1 MKKVFSGIFLTM
13 ILMLTSLPAYAAHST
28 IKIDGVVVTT
38 DATPETKNNRT
49 MVPLRVISENLGAT
63 VNWKDSKVTLTN
75 NKMQITL
82 QPNSNTVIKNGKTEL
97 LDVKPYLKNNRLF
110 VPIRFIA
117 ETFGCQVNYQ
127 NSTVTVNTEPLVIN
141 NVKVKA
147 IQYEYH
153 MTMGGI
159 VQQIQGNTYNKA
171 LYKVFNENKGK
182 VVDAPANYSWQINLD
197 VPGSYYKNGQYNFMS
212 HENKSVQQ
220 FDLYSLNGPFPEEEL
235 KGYPKVLIHDVTADK
250 WYLFTDKARES
261 INQLI
266 NTATNNGFVKV
277 LSNTVV

>member
-1 MKKVFSGIFLTM
+1 MKKIFSGIFLAM

-38 DATPETKNNRT
+38 DAAPETKNNRT

-63 VNWKDSKVTLTN
+63 VNWTDSKVTLTN

-82 QPNSNTVIKNGKTEL
+82 QPNSNTVIKNGKIEL
-97 LDVKPYLKNNRLF
+97 LDVKPYLKNSRLF

-127 NSTVTVNTEPLVIN
+127 NSTVTVDTAPLVMN

-147 IQYEYH
+147 VQYEYH
-153 MTMGGI
+153 MTMGGV

-171 LYKVFNENKGK
+171 LYKVFTENKGK
-182 VVDAPANYSWQINLD
+182 VVDAPADYSWQINLD
-197 VPGSYYKNGQYNFMS
+197 DPGSYYKDGQYNFMS
-212 HENKSVQQ
+212 HENKSIQQ
-220 FDLYSLNGPFPEEEL
+220 FDLYSLNGPFSDEEL
-235 KGYPKVLIHDVTADK
+235 KGYPEVLIHDVTADK
-250 WYLFTDKARES
+250 WYLSTVKARES

>member
-1 MKKVFSGIFLTM
+1 MKKVFSGVFLAM
-13 ILMLTSLPAYAAHST
+13 ILMLFSLPAYAANST
-28 IKIDGVVVTT
+28 IKIDGVVVTS
-38 DATPETKNNRT
+38 DAAPETKNNRT

-63 VNWKDSKVTLTN
+63 VNWQDSKVTLTN

-82 QPNSNTVIKNGKTEL
+82 QQNSNTVIKNGKTEL

-127 NSTVTVNTEPLVIN
+127 NSTVTVDTAPLLIN

-147 IQYEYH
+147 TQYEYH
-153 MTMGGI
+153 MTMGGV

-171 LYKVFNENKGK
+171 LYKAFVENKGNL
-182 VVDAPANYSWQINLD
+182 VDAPAKYSWQYDIDN
-197 VPGSYYKNGQYNFMS
+197 PGSYYKLGQYNFMS
-212 HENKSVQQ
+212 HENKSIQQ
-220 FDLYSLNGPFPEEEL
+220 FDLYSLNTAFPDEEL
-235 KGYPKVLIHDVTADK
+235 KGYPEVLIHDVTADK
-250 WYLFTDKARES
+250 WYLFTDKGFES
-261 INQLI
+261 ILQLI

>member
-1 MKKVFSGIFLTM
+1 MKKIFSGVFLAM
-13 ILMLTSLPAYAAHST
+13 ILMLISLPAYAAHSI

-38 DATPETKNNRT
+38 DAAPETKNNRT

-147 IQYEYH
+147 TQYEYH
-153 MTMGGI
+153 MTMGGV

-182 VVDAPANYSWQINLD
+182 VVDAPADYSWQINLD
-197 VPGSYYKNGQYNFMS
+197 VPGSYYKDGQYNFMS

-261 INQLI
+261 IDQLI
-266 NTATNNGFVKV
+266 NTATNNGFVKI

>member
-1 MKKVFSGIFLTM
+1 MKKIFSGVFLAM

-38 DATPETKNNRT
+38 DAAPEVKNNRT

-127 NSTVTVNTEPLVIN
+127 NSTVTVDTAPLLIN

-147 IQYEYH
+147 TQYEYH

-171 LYKVFNENKGK
+171 LYKVFTENKGK

-197 VPGSYYKNGQYNFMS
+197 DPGSYYKDGQYNFMI
-212 HENKSVQQ
+212 HENKSIQQ
-220 FDLYSLNGPFPEEEL
+220 FDLYSLNGPFSDEEL
-235 KGYPKVLIHDVTADK
+235 KGYPEVLIHDVTADK
-250 WYLFTDKARES
+250 WYLSTVKARES

>member
-1 MKKVFSGIFLTM
+1 MKKIFSGVFLAM
-13 ILMLTSLPAYAAHST
+13 ILMLISLPAYAAHSI

-38 DATPETKNNRT
+38 DAAPETKNNRT

-147 IQYEYH
+147 TQYEYH

-182 VVDAPANYSWQINLD
+182 VIDAPTDYSWQINLD
-197 VPGSYYKNGQYNFMS
+197 VPGSYYKDGQYNFMS

-261 INQLI
+261 FDQLI
-266 NTATNNGFVKV
+266 NTATNNGFVKI

>member
-1 MKKVFSGIFLTM
+1 MKKVFSGVFLAM
-13 ILMLTSLPAYAAHST
+13 ILMLFSLPAYAAHNT

-38 DATPETKNNRT
+38 DAAPETKNNRT

-63 VNWKDSKVTLTN
+63 VNWQDSKVTLTN

-127 NSTVTVNTEPLVIN
+127 NSTVTVDTAPLVFN
-141 NVKVKA
+141 NVKIKA
-147 IQYEYH
+147 IQEEYH

-159 VQQIQGNTYNKA
+159 VQQLQGNTYHKA
-171 LYKVFNENKGK
+171 LYKVIVENKGNL
-182 VVDAPANYSWQINLD
+182 VEAPANYSWQYDID
-197 VPGSYYKNGQYNFMS
+197 HPGSYYKVEQLDFMS

-220 FDLYSLNGPFPEEEL
+220 FDLYSLNGPFSDEEL
-235 KGYPKVLIHDVTADK
+235 KGYPKALIHDVTADK
-250 WYLFTDKARES
+250 WYLFTNKALES
-261 INQLI
+261 IYQLM

>member
-1 MKKVFSGIFLTM
+1 MKKIFSGVFLAM
-13 ILMLTSLPAYAAHST
+13 ILTLISLPAYAAHST

-38 DATPETKNNRT
+38 DAAPETKNNRT

-82 QPNSNTVIKNGKTEL
+82 QPKSNTVIKNGKTEL

-197 VPGSYYKNGQYNFMS
+197 VPGSYYKDGQYNFMS
-212 HENKSVQQ
+212 HENKSIQQ
-220 FDLYSLNGPFPEEEL
+220 FDLYSLNGPFSEEEL
-235 KGYPKVLIHDVTADK
+235 KGYPEVLIHDVTADK
-250 WYLFTDKARES
+250 WYSSTVKARES

-266 NTATNNGFVKV
+266 KTATNNGFVKV

>member
-1 MKKVFSGIFLTM
+1 
-13 ILMLTSLPAYAAHST
+13 MLTSLPAYAAHST

>member
-1 MKKVFSGIFLTM
+1 MKKILSGVFLAM

-38 DATPETKNNRT
+38 DAAPETKNNRT

-82 QPNSNTVIKNGKTEL
+82 QQNSNTVIKNGKTEL

-127 NSTVTVNTEPLVIN
+127 NSTVTIDTAPLVMN

-147 IQYEYH
+147 VQYEYH
-153 MTMGGI
+153 MTMGGV
-159 VQQIQGNTYNKA
+159 VQQMQGNTYNKA
-171 LYKVFNENKGK
+171 LYKMFVENKGNL
-182 VVDAPANYSWQINLD
+182 VDAPAKYSWQIDLD
-197 VPGSYYKNGQYNFMS
+197 NPGSYYKLGQYNFMS
-212 HENKSVQQ
+212 HENKSIQQ
-220 FDLYSLNGPFPEEEL
+220 FDLYSLNTAFPDEEL
-235 KGYPKVLIHDVTADK
+235 KGYPKALIHDVTADK
-250 WYLFTDKARES
+250 WYLFTNNALES
-261 INQLI
+261 IDQLL

>member
-1 MKKVFSGIFLTM
+1 MKKIFSGIFLAM
-13 ILMLTSLPAYAAHST
+13 ILTLTSLPAYAANST

-38 DATPETKNNRT
+38 DAAPETKNNRT

-63 VNWKDSKVTLTN
+63 VNWKDSKVILTN

-127 NSTVTVNTEPLVIN
+127 NSTVTVDTAPLVIN

-147 IQYEYH
+147 VQYEYR
-153 MTMGGI
+153 MTMGGV
-159 VQQIQGNTYNKA
+159 VQQLQGNTYNKA
-171 LYKVFNENKGK
+171 LYKMFVENKGNL
-182 VVDAPANYSWQINLD
+182 VDAPAIYSWQIDLD
-197 VPGSYYKNGQYNFMS
+197 HPGSYSKNGQYNFMS
-212 HENKSVQQ
+212 HENKSIQQ
-220 FDLYSLNGPFPEEEL
+220 FDLYHLNTAFPDEIL
-235 KGYPKVLIHDVTADK
+235 KEYPVVLIHDVTANK
-250 WYLFTDKARES
+250 WYIFSDKALES
-261 INQLI
+261 IKQLM
-266 NTATNNGFVKV
+266 NTATNNGFLKI
-277 LSNTVV
+277 LSNTVL

>member
-1 MKKVFSGIFLTM
+1 MKKIFSGVFLAM
-13 ILMLTSLPAYAAHST
+13 ILMLISLPAYAAHST

-38 DATPETKNNRT
+38 DAAPETKNNRT

-147 IQYEYH
+147 TQYEYH

-182 VVDAPANYSWQINLD
+182 VVDAPADYSWQINLD
-197 VPGSYYKNGQYNFMS
+197 VPGSYYKDGQYNFRS

-261 INQLI
+261 IDQLI
-266 NTATNNGFVKV
+266 NTATNNGFVKI

>member
-127 NSTVTVNTEPLVIN
+127 NSTVTANTEPLVIN

-182 VVDAPANYSWQINLD
+182 VVDAPANYSWKINLD

>member
-1 MKKVFSGIFLTM
+1 MKKIFSGIFLAM
-13 ILMLTSLPAYAAHST
+13 ILTLISLPAYAAHST

-38 DATPETKNNRT
+38 DVAPETKNNRT

-127 NSTVTVNTEPLVIN
+127 NSTVTIDTAPLVMN

-147 IQYEYH
+147 VQYEYH

-171 LYKVFNENKGK
+171 LYKIFTENKGK

-197 VPGSYYKNGQYNFMS
+197 VPGSYYKDGQYNFMS
-212 HENKSVQQ
+212 HENKSIQQ
-220 FDLYSLNGPFPEEEL
+220 FDLYSLNGPFSDEEL
-235 KGYPKVLIHDVTADK
+235 KGYPKALIHDVTADK
-250 WYLFTDKARES
+250 WYLFTDKALES
-261 INQLI
+261 INKLF

>member
-1 MKKVFSGIFLTM
+1 MKKIFSGVFLAM
-13 ILMLTSLPAYAAHST
+13 ILMLFSLPAYAAHST

-38 DATPETKNNRT
+38 DAAPETKNNRT

-82 QPNSNTVIKNGKTEL
+82 QQNSNTVIKNGKTEL

-127 NSTVTVNTEPLVIN
+127 NSTVTIDTAPLVMN

-147 IQYEYH
+147 VQYEYH
-153 MTMGGI
+153 MTMGGV

-171 LYKVFNENKGK
+171 LYKMFVENKGNL
-182 VVDAPANYSWQINLD
+182 VDAPANYSWQYDIDN
-197 VPGSYYKNGQYNFMS
+197 PGSYYKLGQYNFMS
-212 HENKSVQQ
+212 HENKSIQQ
-220 FDLYSLNGPFPEEEL
+220 FDLYSLNTAFPDEKL
-235 KGYPKVLIHDVTADK
+235 KGYPKALIHDVTADK
-250 WYLFTDKARES
+250 WYLFTNNALES
-261 INQLI
+261 IDQLL

>member
-1 MKKVFSGIFLTM
+1 MKKIFSGVFLAM
-13 ILMLTSLPAYAAHST
+13 MLMLISLPAYAAHST
-28 IKIDGVVVTT
+28 IKIDGVVLTT
-38 DATPETKNNRT
+38 DAAPETKNNRT

-63 VNWKDSKVTLTN
+63 VNWKDSKVTITN

-82 QPNSNTVIKNGKTEL
+82 QPNSNTVIKNGKKEL

-127 NSTVTVNTEPLVIN
+127 NSTVTVDTAPLIMN

-147 IQYEYH
+147 VQYEYH
-153 MTMGGI
+153 MTMGGV
-159 VQQIQGNTYNKA
+159 VQQLQGNTYNKA
-171 LYKVFNENKGK
+171 LYKMFFENKGNL
-182 VVDAPANYSWQINLD
+182 VDAPANYSWQYDIDN
-197 VPGSYYKNGQYNFMS
+197 PGSYYKLGQYNFMS
-212 HENKSVQQ
+212 HENKSIQQ

-235 KGYPKVLIHDVTADK
+235 KGYPKALIHDVTADK
-250 WYLFTDKARES
+250 WYLFTTKALES
-261 INQLI
+261 IDQLF

>member
-1 MKKVFSGIFLTM
+1 MKKIFSGIFLAM
-13 ILMLTSLPAYAAHST
+13 ILTLTSLPAYAANST
-28 IKIDGVVVTT
+28 IKIDGVVVTS
-38 DATPETKNNRT
+38 DAAPETKNNRT

-63 VNWKDSKVTLTN
+63 VNWQDSKVTLTN

-127 NSTVTVNTEPLVIN
+127 NSTVTINTAPLVMN
-141 NVKVKA
+141 NVKIKA
-147 IQYEYH
+147 VHYEYR
-153 MTMGGI
+153 MTMGGV
-159 VQQIQGNTYNKA
+159 VQQIQGNTYNNA
-171 LYKVFNENKGK
+171 LYKVFTENKGK
-182 VVDAPANYSWQINLD
+182 VVDAPADYSWQINLD
-197 VPGSYYKNGQYNFMS
+197 DPGSYYKDGQYNFMS
-212 HENKSVQQ
+212 HENKSIQQ
-220 FDLYSLNGPFPEEEL
+220 FDLYSLNGPFPDEEL
-235 KGYPKVLIHDVTADK
+235 KGYPEVLIHDVTADK
-250 WYLFTDKARES
+250 WYSSTVKARES

-266 NTATNNGFVKV
+266 KTATNNGFVKV

>member
-1 MKKVFSGIFLTM
+1 MKKIFSGIFLAM
-13 ILMLTSLPAYAAHST
+13 ILTLTSLPAYAANST
-28 IKIDGVVVTT
+28 IKIDGVVVTS
-38 DATPETKNNRT
+38 DAAPETKNNRT

-63 VNWKDSKVTLTN
+63 VNWQDFKVTLTN

-127 NSTVTVNTEPLVIN
+127 NSTVTINTAPLVMN
-141 NVKVKA
+141 NVKIKA
-147 IQYEYH
+147 VHYEYR
-153 MTMGGI
+153 MTMGGV
-159 VQQIQGNTYNKA
+159 VQQIQGNTYNNA
-171 LYKVFNENKGK
+171 LYKVFTENKGK
-182 VVDAPANYSWQINLD
+182 VVDAPADYSWQINLD
-197 VPGSYYKNGQYNFMS
+197 DPGSYYKDGQYNFMS
-212 HENKSVQQ
+212 HENKSIQQ
-220 FDLYSLNGPFPEEEL
+220 FDLYSLNGPFSDEQL
-235 KGYPKVLIHDVTADK
+235 KGYPEVLIHDVTADK
-250 WYLFTDKARES
+250 WYSSTVKARES

-266 NTATNNGFVKV
+266 KTATNNGFVKV

>member
-1 MKKVFSGIFLTM
+1 MKKLFSGVVLAM
-13 ILMLTSLPAYAAHST
+13 ILTLISLPAYAAHST

-38 DATPETKNNRT
+38 DAAPETKNNRT

-197 VPGSYYKNGQYNFMS
+197 VPGSYYKDGQYNFMS
-212 HENKSVQQ
+212 HENKSIQQ
-220 FDLYSLNGPFPEEEL
+220 FDLYSLNGPFSEEEL
-235 KGYPKVLIHDVTADK
+235 KGYPEVLIHDVTADK
-250 WYLFTDKARES
+250 WYSSTVKARES

-266 NTATNNGFVKV
+266 KTATNNGFVKV

>member
-212 HENKSVQQ
+212 HENKSIQQ

>member
-1 MKKVFSGIFLTM
+1 MKKIFSGVFLAM
-13 ILMLTSLPAYAAHST
+13 ILMLFSLPAYAAHST

-38 DATPETKNNRT
+38 DAAPETKNNRT

-75 NKMQITL
+75 HKVQITL

-147 IQYEYH
+147 LQYEYH

-159 VQQIQGNTYNKA
+159 VQQIQGNIYNKA
-171 LYKVFNENKGK
+171 LYKIFNENKGK
-182 VVDAPANYSWQINLD
+182 GIDAPANYSWQINLD
-197 VPGSYYKNGQYNFMS
+197 VPGSYYKDGQYNFMS

-266 NTATNNGFVKV
+266 NTATNNGFTKV

>member
-1 MKKVFSGIFLTM
+1 MKKVFSGIFLAM

-38 DATPETKNNRT
+38 DAAPEVKNNRT

-63 VNWKDSKVTLTN
+63 VNWTDSKVTLTN

-82 QPNSNTVIKNGKTEL
+82 KPNSNTVIKNGKTEL

-127 NSTVTVNTEPLVIN
+127 NSTVTVDTEPLVMN

-147 IQYEYH
+147 VQYEYH
-153 MTMGGI
+153 MTMGGVI
-159 VQQIQGNTYNKA
+159 QQIQGNTYNKA
-171 LYKVFNENKGK
+171 LYKVFVENKGNL
-182 VVDAPANYSWQINLD
+182 VDAPANYSWQYDIDN
-197 VPGSYYKNGQYNFMS
+197 PGSYYKLGQYKFMS
-212 HENKSVQQ
+212 HENKSIQQ
-220 FDLYSLNGPFPEEEL
+220 FDLYSLNTAFPDEEL
-235 KGYPKVLIHDVTADK
+235 KGYPEILIHDVTADK
-250 WYLFTDKARES
+250 WYLFTDKALES
-261 INQLI
+261 INQLM

>member
-1 MKKVFSGIFLTM
+1 MKKLFSGVVLAM
-13 ILMLTSLPAYAAHST
+13 ILTLISLPAYAAHST

-38 DATPETKNNRT
+38 DAAPETKNNRT

-97 LDVKPYLKNNRLF
+97 LDVKQYLKNNRLF

-197 VPGSYYKNGQYNFMS
+197 VPGSYYKDGQYNFMS
-212 HENKSVQQ
+212 HENKSIQQ
-220 FDLYSLNGPFPEEEL
+220 FDLYSLNGPFSEEEL
-235 KGYPKVLIHDVTADK
+235 KGYPEVLIHDVTADK
-250 WYLFTDKARES
+250 WYSSTVKARES

-266 NTATNNGFVKV
+266 KTATNNGFVKV

>member
-1 MKKVFSGIFLTM
+1 MKKIFSGIFLAM
-13 ILMLTSLPAYAAHST
+13 ILTLTSLPAYAANST
-28 IKIDGVVVTT
+28 IKIDGVVVTS
-38 DATPETKNNRT
+38 DAAPETKNNRT

-63 VNWKDSKVTLTN
+63 VNWQDSKVTLTN

-127 NSTVTVNTEPLVIN
+127 NSTVTVDTAPLLIN

-147 IQYEYH
+147 TQYEYH

-171 LYKVFNENKGK
+171 LYKVFTENKGK
-182 VVDAPANYSWQINLD
+182 VVDAPADYSSQINLD
-197 VPGSYYKNGQYNFMS
+197 DPGSYYMNGQYNFMS
-212 HENKSVQQ
+212 YENKSIQQ
-220 FDLYSLNGPFPEEEL
+220 FDVYSLNGPFPEEEL
-235 KGYPKVLIHDVTADK
+235 KGYPKILIHDVTADK
-250 WYLFTDKARES
+250 WYSSTVKARES

-266 NTATNNGFVKV
+266 ETATNNGFVKV
-277 LSNTVV
+277 LSNTVL

>member
-1 MKKVFSGIFLTM
+1 MKKIFSGIFLAM

-38 DATPETKNNRT
+38 DAAPEVKNNRT

-63 VNWKDSKVTLTN
+63 VNWTDSKVTLTN

-127 NSTVTVNTEPLVIN
+127 NSTVTVDTAPLVMN

-147 IQYEYH
+147 VQYEYH
-153 MTMGGI
+153 MTMGGV

-171 LYKVFNENKGK
+171 LYKVFTENKGK
-182 VVDAPANYSWQINLD
+182 VVDAPADYSWQINLD
-197 VPGSYYKNGQYNFMS
+197 VPGSYYKDGQYNFMS
-212 HENKSVQQ
+212 HENKSIQQ
-220 FDLYSLNGPFPEEEL
+220 FDLYSLNGPFSDEEL
-235 KGYPKVLIHDVTADK
+235 KGYPEVLIHDVTADK
-250 WYLFTDKARES
+250 WYLSTVKARES

>member
-1 MKKVFSGIFLTM
+1 MKKIFSGIFLAM

-38 DATPETKNNRT
+38 DAAPETKNNRT

-63 VNWKDSKVTLTN
+63 VNWTDSKVTLTN

-82 QPNSNTVIKNGKTEL
+82 QPNSNTVIKNGKIEL
-97 LDVKPYLKNNRLF
+97 LDVKPYLKNSRLF

-127 NSTVTVNTEPLVIN
+127 NSTVIVDTAPLVMN

-147 IQYEYH
+147 VQYEYH
-153 MTMGGI
+153 MTMGGV

-171 LYKVFNENKGK
+171 LYKVFTENKGK
-182 VVDAPANYSWQINLD
+182 VVDAPADYSWQINLD
-197 VPGSYYKNGQYNFMS
+197 DPGSYYKDGQYNFMS
-212 HENKSVQQ
+212 HENKSIQQ
-220 FDLYSLNGPFPEEEL
+220 FDLYSLNGPFSDEEL
-235 KGYPKVLIHDVTADK
+235 KGYPEVLIHDVTADK
-250 WYLFTDKARES
+250 WYLSTVKARES

>member
-1 MKKVFSGIFLTM
+1 MKKVFSGIFLAM

-38 DATPETKNNRT
+38 DAAPEVKNNRT

-63 VNWKDSKVTLTN
+63 VNWTDSKVTLTN

-82 QPNSNTVIKNGKTEL
+82 KPNSNTVIKNGKTEL

-127 NSTVTVNTEPLVIN
+127 NSTVTVDTEPLVMN

-147 IQYEYH
+147 VQYEYH
-153 MTMGGI
+153 MTMGGVI
-159 VQQIQGNTYNKA
+159 QQIQGNTYNKA
-171 LYKVFNENKGK
+171 LYKVFVENKGNL
-182 VVDAPANYSWQINLD
+182 VDAPANYSWQYDIDN
-197 VPGSYYKNGQYNFMS
+197 PGSYYKLGQYKFMS
-212 HENKSVQQ
+212 HENKSIQQ
-220 FDLYSLNGPFPEEEL
+220 FDLYSLNTAFPDEEL
-235 KGYPKVLIHDVTADK
+235 KGYPEVLIHDVTADR
-250 WYLFTDKARES
+250 WYLFTDKALES
-261 INQLI
+261 INQLM